1 MTEKHNG
8 EQSSERDERV
18 VALRSLLDRAAALRA
33 RQRVVS
39 DAAALAR
46 EARHE
51 LELRTSRR

>member
-8 EQSSERDERV
+8 EQEERIV
-18 VALRSLLDRAAALRA
+18 PLRSLLDRAAALRA

-46 EARHE
+46 EVRHE
-51 LELRTSRR
+51 LELRTSQR

>member
-18 VALRSLLDRAAALRA
+18 AALRSLLDRAAALRA
-33 RQRVVS
+33 RQRAVS

-51 LELRTSRR
+51 LELRASQR